1 MAAKPA
7 PKATKATNGGNKG
20 RNNQVGFGP
29 LALFAAVRSP
39 IKYLRR
45 NGFVKGVLGGNNSW
59 TGVAAALWMFRL
71 IGKLFAKNDEVLAT
85 EKLTA
90 GQFVRIESLPPQTR
104 KQKKRVE
111 RDAAASAK
119 QAKIDAK
126 QAKIDAKQAKI
137 DAKAANA

>member
-1 MAAKPA
+1 MAVKPA
-7 PKATKATNGGNKG
+7 PKSTKSTNGGNKG

-59 TGVAAALWMFRL
+59 TVVAATLWMFRL
-71 IGKLFAKNDEVLAT
+71 VGKLFAKNDEVLAK

-90 GQFVRIESLPPQTR
+90 GQFVRIESLPLQTR
-104 KQKKRVE
+104 KQKKQSE
-111 RDAAASAK
+111 RDAAARAK
-119 QAKIDAK
+119 QAKLDAK
-126 QAKIDAKQAKI
+126 QAKV
-137 DAKAANA
+137 DAKAAKRLANAR